1 MRHRMFLLLFTM
13 ILLAATAAAAS
24 HNLVSDDFIK
34 ANSSYN
40 NSAISF
46 VSENNISSAPVD
58 LAPGSGYY
66 SSHPFSIGGGGSRTE
81 LSNADSATSMSH
93 EVGFAQDVSGKREYT
108 ATSRSMQSG
117 YENINYATTQMQVD
131 ETVTSG
137 KVQIGVLS
145 GIDGRAWKNPAIEIE
160 EEYIGTY
167 HITKNFAINNSYSKK
182 RAFDGWLNCCG
193 GSYDIYPPK
202 PVLLSA
208 DDVFNCKRCNQRSPG
223 IGVQ

>member
-1 MRHRMFLLLFTM
+1 MQERIISILTIM
-13 ILLAATAAAAS
+13 ISLSVASVAPAAS
-24 HNLVSDDFIK
+24 HNLVSDGFTK
-34 ANSSYN
+34 SNSSIN
-40 NSAISF
+40 NSALSF
-46 VSENNISSAPVD
+46 MSESSISSAPVD

-66 SSHPFSIGGGGSRTE
+66 SSHPFALGGGIGSRTK
-81 LSNADSATSMSH
+81 LSNANSATSMSH

-117 YENINYATTQMQVD
+117 YESINYATTQMQID

-145 GIDGRAWKNPAIEIE
+145 GIDGHAWKNPAIEIE

-167 HITKNFAINNSYSKK
+167 HITESFAINNSYSKK

-193 GSYDIYPPK
+193 GSYDLYLPK
-202 PVLLSA
+202 PVLLRA
-208 DDVFNCKRCNQRSPG
+208 DDVFNCQSSPG
-223 IGVQ
+223 IGVE

>member
-1 MRHRMFLLLFTM
+1 MQERMVLLLFVM
-13 ILLAATAAAAS
+13 ISLAATAVVAAAPQ
-24 HNLVSDDFIK
+24 NLVSNDFIN

-40 NSAISF
+40 NSAIFF
-46 VSENNISSAPVD
+46 VSENKISSAPVD
-58 LAPGSGYY
+58 LTPGNGYY
-66 SSHPFSIGGGGSRTE
+66 SSHPFAIGGGIGSRTE
-81 LSNADSATSMSH
+81 LSNANSATSMSH
-93 EVGFAQDVSGKREYT
+93 EVSFAQDLSGKREYS

-117 YENINYATTQMQVD
+117 YENIDHATTQMQID

-145 GIDGRAWKNPAIEIE
+145 GSDGHAWKNPAIEIE

-167 HITKNFAINNSYSKK
+167 HIAKNFAINNSYSKK

-202 PVLLSA
+202 QVLLSA
-208 DDVFNCKRCNQRSPG
+208 DDVFNCMRIRSS
-223 IGVQ
+223 